1 MPKKG
6 GPGSRKSVRV
16 EEKAALEAEQAAA
29 VVDAQ
34 TAAKEAQAAAD
45 AAAEELAV
53 YRAETASA
61 AEAAAQKAAAELSE
75 LKEQLEQAKRAGSP
89 VRAGGRAN
97 PFEETPAPAPEGEEA
112 SGTPLVCVLIHG
124 GSIALKSLLT
134 DCNAIVSAWYPGQ
147 QGGGAF
153 ADLAFGKVSPS
164 GRSTDGGVFWA
175 SPYHGRWHML
185 SANLP
190 RTHLETACSLADS
203 AVL

>member
-53 YRAETASA
+53 YRAEVASA
-61 AEAAAQKAAAELSE
+61 AEAAEQKAAAELAE

-112 SGTPLVCVLIHG
+112 FGTPLVRNAAAEG
-124 GSIALKSLLT
+124 GSSPAPAPGPAVPPSL
-134 DCNAIVSAWYPGQ
+134 YPVTL
-147 QGGGAF
+147 
-153 ADLAFGKVSPS
+153 LAYPS
-164 GRSTDGGVFWA
+164 GWLVSRGEG
-175 SPYHGRWHML
+175 
-185 SANLP
+185 
-190 RTHLETACSLADS
+190 
-203 AVL
+203 

>member
-53 YRAETASA
+53 YRAEVASA
-61 AEAAAQKAAAELSE
+61 AEAAEQKAAAELAE

-112 SGTPLVCVLIHG
+112 FGTPLVRNPAAEGG
-124 GSIALKSLLT
+124 GSPAPAPGPAVPAAAPDAWCAGKLLEF
-134 DCNAIVSAWYPGQ
+134 ARRRQ
-147 QGGGAF
+147 QRS
-153 ADLAFGKVSPS
+153 ADLCWCLVPSLYPVTLLAYPTGWLVSR
-164 GRSTDGGVFWA
+164 GEG
-175 SPYHGRWHML
+175 
-185 SANLP
+185 
-190 RTHLETACSLADS
+190 
-203 AVL
+203 

>member
-6 GPGSRKSVRV
+6 GPGSRKSLRV

-97 PFEETPAPAPEGEEA
+97 PFEETPAPEPEGEEA
-112 SGTPLVCVLIHG
+112 FGTPLVRNAAAEG
-124 GSIALKSLLT
+124 GSSPAPAPGPAVPAAAPDAAELLAAAGTRSGSSKSLSWVKEPT
-134 DCNAIVSAWYPGQ
+134 
-147 QGGGAF
+147 
-153 ADLAFGKVSPS
+153 LALFSKKIKFC
-164 GRSTDGGVFWA
+164 RSYKPMT
-175 SPYHGRWHML
+175 
-185 SANLP
+185 
-190 RTHLETACSLADS
+190 
-203 AVL
+203 

>member
-53 YRAETASA
+53 YRAEVASA
-61 AEAAAQKAAAELSE
+61 AEAAEQKAAAELAE
-75 LKEQLEQAKRAGSP
+75 LKEQLEQAKRVGSP

-112 SGTPLVCVLIHG
+112 FGTPLVRNPAAEG
-124 GSIALKSLLT
+124 GSSPAPAPGPAVPAAAPDAAELLAET
-134 DCNAIVSAWYPGQ
+134 YIDPYCKAT
-147 QGGGAF
+147 GGCYRFFGYLLPPV
-153 ADLAFGKVSPS
+153 DRLASQARKPS
-164 GRSTDGGVFWA
+164 DMRQW
-175 SPYHGRWHML
+175 
-185 SANLP
+185 
-190 RTHLETACSLADS
+190 
-203 AVL
+203 

>member
-75 LKEQLEQAKRAGSP
+75 LKEQSTVPPDAGQGGLRGRLTAP
-89 VRAGGRAN
+89 QPAGGGV
-97 PFEETPAPAPEGEEA
+97 TPAWPSIIPVALGA
-112 SGTPLVCVLIHG
+112 ATSG
-124 GSIALKSLLT
+124 A
-134 DCNAIVSAWYPGQ
+134 Q
-147 QGGGAF
+147 
-153 ADLAFGKVSPS
+153 
-164 GRSTDGGVFWA
+164 STQ
-175 SPYHGRWHML
+175 
-185 SANLP
+185 
-190 RTHLETACSLADS
+190 
-203 AVL
+203 

>member
-61 AEAAAQKAAAELSE
+61 AEAAAQKAAAELASTCIGRR
-75 LKEQLEQAKRAGSP
+75 LKD
-89 VRAGGRAN
+89 VW
-97 PFEETPAPAPEGEEA
+97 A
-112 SGTPLVCVLIHG
+112 SAVADSRLLRPDA
-124 GSIALKSLLT
+124 ALTWPS
-134 DCNAIVSAWYPGQ
+134 
-147 QGGGAF
+147 GAF
-153 ADLAFGKVSPS
+153 
-164 GRSTDGGVFWA
+164 R
-175 SPYHGRWHML
+175 
-185 SANLP
+185 
-190 RTHLETACSLADS
+190 
-203 AVL
+203 